1 MSKTKVLVCGATGF
15 IGRNITEKLVANKNY
30 EVHAVRFNRPE
41 YSVSDV
47 TWHQADL
54 RRPED
59 IETVIKGVDIIVQA
73 AATTSGSK
81 DILNKP
87 YIHVT
92 DNAVMNSY
100 IFRAAFE
107 HKVKHVIFF
116 SCTVMYPSSE
126 KSWKESDDFENKH
139 IERKYYGSAI
149 TKLYIE
155 KLCEFYADISSA
167 KFTAIRHSN
176 IYGPH
181 DKYDLERS
189 HFFGAT
195 ITKVLTSKD
204 EIIVWGKGEEKRD
217 LLYISDLL
225 EFVELVIKKQK
236 ENYRLYNCGYGEA
249 VSIKDLV
256 NKIVNRSGKLV
267 KIEHDLTKPTIKTSL
282 ALDCDL
288 AQQELGWQPRTTL
301 EDGIAKTIA
310 WWRANVNYEKKKT
323 VES

>member
-30 EVHAVRFNRPE
+30 EVHAVRFTRPE
-41 YSVSDV
+41 YIIPDV
-47 TWHQADL
+47 TWHRADL

-59 IETVIKGVDIIVQA
+59 IETVIKGADIIVQA

-100 IFRAAFE
+100 LFRAAFE

-155 KLCEFYADISSA
+155 KLCEFYADISST

-195 ITKVLTSKD
+195 INKIFAGKD
-204 EIIVWGKGEEKRD
+204 NIIVWGKGQEKRD
-217 LLYISDLL
+217 LLFVSDLL
-225 EFVELVIKKQK
+225 DFVELVIKHQK
-236 ENYRLYNCGYGEA
+236 ENYKIYNCSYGKSFA
-249 VSIKDLV
+249 IKDIISETV
-256 NKIVNRSGKLV
+256 EASGNKL
-267 KIEHDLTKPTIKTSL
+267 KILHDLTKPTINTNISL
-282 ALDCDL
+282 SSQLAKSEIGWEPKVDL
-288 AQQELGWQPRTTL
+288 S
-301 EDGIAKTIA
+301 DGINKTIQ
-310 WWRANVNYEKKKT
+310 WYKRSIGK
-323 VES
+323 